1 MKDQNLI
8 MIVETLAD
16 MVIDANKK
24 EVRDIYSL
32 AIKSTI
38 QELKESAASTM
49 IKTVYPKLMKG
60 LIMPSKNE
68 GADEVKEECLDILT
82 EIFKK
87 FGGLLHK
94 NNNLVNKDEL
104 MKCLFELLVVPKDGV
119 RKKVTNCLGQF
130 AIILSN
136 RQLQALVNLLIDRL
150 QKSANNKQ
158 DMLILIQC
166 ISQIARTVGSKL

>member
-1 MKDQNLI
+1 
-8 MIVETLAD
+8 
-16 MVIDANKK
+16 
-24 EVRDIYSL
+24 
-32 AIKSTI
+32 
-38 QELKESAASTM
+38 M

-150 QKSANNKQ
+150 
-158 DMLILIQC
+158 
-166 ISQIARTVGSKL
+166 

>member
-1 MKDQNLI
+1 

-16 MVIDANKK
+16 MVIDAGKK

-38 QELKESAASTM
+38 QELRDSAAVTM
-49 IKTVYPKLMKG
+49 IKTVHPRIMKG
-60 LIMPSKNE
+60 LMMQNVDA
-68 GADEVKEECLDILT
+68 ADEVKEECLEILT

-87 FGGLLHK
+87 FGSIMHK

-104 MKCLFELLVVPKDGV
+104 MKVLCELLVLPKEGV
-119 RKKVTNCLGQF
+119 RKKATICLGQF

-136 RQLQALVNLLIDRL
+136 RQL
-150 QKSANNKQ
+150 
-158 DMLILIQC
+158 
-166 ISQIARTVGSKL
+166 